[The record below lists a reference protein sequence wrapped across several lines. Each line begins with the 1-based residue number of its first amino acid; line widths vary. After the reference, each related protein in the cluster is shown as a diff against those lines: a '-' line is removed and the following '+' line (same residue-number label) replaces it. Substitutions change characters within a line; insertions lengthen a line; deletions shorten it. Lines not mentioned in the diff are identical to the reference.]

1 MKCGD
6 MMKRLTLVILI
17 IICLVFS
24 SCSSVNKQIDNT
36 NDGSEKITSSVTE
49 KDTSSQDDILI
60 AGNDLTTSERSDE
73 TTEKETVSTVQK
85 TTQTDTKDKTD
96 NKKPQDIAES
106 PSEEQKT
113 TSQETVS
120 TTEKPKEEPDTE
132 KPTENNS
139 TVNSEPVI
147 PKATAEDTEKIAEKL
162 VEYINAYRA
171 EQGVSAAVVLPG
183 LTKYAEYRSR
193 QLVSNFAHD
202 TADERAAATAL
213 EYGKYIDPMVYGATG
228 SPYYTANAREAIV
241 KAGYSGSIDN
251 VAKNIAQLTRNS
263 SGHWEYVGGAK
274 YSYIAIGIT
283 YDSGYWYCD
292 IAMTRENTD
301 N

>member
-6 MMKRLTLVILI
+6 TMKRLTLVILMI
-17 IICLVFS
+17 CCLVLS
-24 SCSSVNKQIDNT
+24 SCSFTNKPVGNT
-36 NDGSEKITSSVTE
+36 NDGSEKITSSITE

-60 AGNDLTTSERSDE
+60 AGNDLTTSEGSDE
-73 TTEKETVSTVQK
+73 TIENETVSMVQK
-85 TTQTDTKDKTD
+85 PTQSDTEDKTDTK
-96 NKKPQDIAES
+96 KPPNIVES
-106 PSEEQKT
+106 PADEQKT
-113 TSQETVS
+113 TTQETVS
-120 TTEKPKEEPDTE
+120 TTEKPKEETNTE
-132 KPTENNS
+132 KPKETTS
-139 TVNSEPVI
+139 TVDSEPVI
-147 PKATAEDTEKIAEKL
+147 PKATVDDTEKIAEKL

-193 QLVSNFAHD
+193 QLVLNFAHD
-202 TADERAAATAL
+202 TTDERAAATAL

-274 YSYIAIGIT
+274 YGYIAIGIT